1 MHLALVGTP
10 NSGKTALFNALTGS
24 RQKVANYPGVTVERK
39 EGSFVTPS
47 GRQVSVVD
55 LPGTY
60 SLRGR
65 SPDEEITRDV
75 VLGRTKGEA
84 MPDLVLCVADSTNL
98 RLTIRLVLE
107 LKSTGRPLAL
117 VLNMF
122 DIATRRGVTVDVPR
136 LSEALGVPVVTSIAV
151 RKGGT
156 ADLLRL
162 TDEIAGASATPHRQN
177 LWEPLTVSQLRATQ
191 READRIIAAT
201 VSLPARPDTWT
212 ARIDAVV
219 LHPVAGLAILMLLLF
234 VMFQAVFAWAQPLME
249 LLSSAFEALGQ
260 FVHDTLPAGL
270 LQSFLQNGVISGV
283 GSVIVFLPQIIII
296 FLFILLLEDFGY
308 MARAAF
314 LMDRIMGGA
323 GLHGRAFIPLLSSF
337 ACAIPGIMATRVI
350 DNRRDRLTTILIA
363 PLMTCSAR
371 IPVYTLIISAFI
383 PAKMI
388 WGWVNLQGL
397 VMFGL
402 YAAGIVSALGD
413 VVPDQ
418 ILHVARLRAGAVHAG
433 TARLQDA
440 AAEEH
445 RDRHLH
451 AREYVPAARRHHD
464 LLDDGADLVSGVV
477 PGSRLPAP
485 TEPAINYSLAAMIGK
500 AIAPL
505 LSPLGFNWQIA
516 VALIPGMAAREVAV
530 AALGTVYA
538 IEGGKEAADANRT
551 GAGDQMEPCH
561 RAVAARLVHLRAAMR
576 FHAGGDPPRNRQL
589 EVDGGHLRLHAGAR
603 LCREF
608 CHLQHRGGARR
619 RVAKGRHGTV
629 MGIENFRQLA
639 GYNHWANRRLYD
651 AALKMPDEHY
661 RRPTGVFFGS
671 LHGTLNHLLLT
682 DRVWLKRLT
691 GEGEHPARLNAILH
705 EDLKDLVR
713 ARMTEDAR
721 LIKVIGGYSAADL
734 GNTVSYQTMS
744 GAPQQQPLRD
754 ILLHL
759 FNHQTHHRGHAH
771 ACCSIVTGTEPL
783 SLDLLLFQRGVPAPD
798 LN

>member
-1 MHLALVGTP
+1 METPLMHLALVGTP

-47 GRQVSVVD
+47 GRQVSLVD

-65 SPDEEITRDV
+65 SPDEEITRDI
-75 VLGRTKGEA
+75 VLGRSKGEA
-84 MPDLVLCVADSTNL
+84 VPDLVLCIADSTNL
-98 RLTIRLVLE
+98 RLTIRLLLE

-122 DIATRRGVTVDVPR
+122 DIASRRGVSVDVAK

-162 TDEIAGASATPHRQN
+162 TDDILAEAPTKPREN
-177 LWEPLTVSQLRATQ
+177 LWRPLTVSELRATQ
-191 READRIIAAT
+191 READRIIATT

-219 LHPVAGLAILMLLLF
+219 LHPVGGLAILLLILF
-234 VMFQAVFAWAQPLME
+234 VMFQAVFAWAQPLMQ
-249 LLSSAFEALGQ
+249 LLSQVFDAAGQ

-383 PAKMI
+383 PARHVF
-388 WGWVNLQGL
+388 GWVNLQGL

-402 YAAGIVSALGD
+402 YAAGIGSALGVSFLIKFLMWRD
-413 VVPDQ
+413 YQPAPFMLELPDYKMPRVRS
-418 ILHVARLRAGAVHAG
+418 VAIGIYNRAKMFLQRAGTTIFSMMVLIWFLASFPQPPAG
-433 TARLQDA
+433 
-440 AAEEH
+440 AE
-445 RDRHLH
+445 
-451 AREYVPAARRHHD
+451 
-464 LLDDGADLVSGVV
+464 G
-477 PGSRLPAP
+477 
-485 TEPAINYSLAAMIGK
+485 PAINYSLAAMMGK

-505 LSPLGFNWQIA
+505 LAPVGFNWQIA

-538 IEGGKEAADANRT
+538 IEGGKEAAEQIGQVLASKWSLATALSLLAWYIFAPQCASTLAVIRRETGSWKWMALTFAYMLALAYVASLATYNIAVGL
-551 GAGDQMEPCH
+551 GAG
-561 RAVAARLVHLRAAMR
+561 
-576 FHAGGDPPRNRQL
+576 
-589 EVDGGHLRLHAGAR
+589 
-603 LCREF
+603 
-608 CHLQHRGGARR
+608 
-619 RVAKGRHGTV
+619 
-629 MGIENFRQLA
+629 
-639 GYNHWANRRLYD
+639 
-651 AALKMPDEHY
+651 
-661 RRPTGVFFGS
+661 
-671 LHGTLNHLLLT
+671 
-682 DRVWLKRLT
+682 
-691 GEGEHPARLNAILH
+691 
-705 EDLKDLVR
+705 
-713 ARMTEDAR
+713 
-721 LIKVIGGYSAADL
+721 
-734 GNTVSYQTMS
+734 
-744 GAPQQQPLRD
+744 
-754 ILLHL
+754 
-759 FNHQTHHRGHAH
+759 
-771 ACCSIVTGTEPL
+771 
-783 SLDLLLFQRGVPAPD
+783 
-798 LN
+798 